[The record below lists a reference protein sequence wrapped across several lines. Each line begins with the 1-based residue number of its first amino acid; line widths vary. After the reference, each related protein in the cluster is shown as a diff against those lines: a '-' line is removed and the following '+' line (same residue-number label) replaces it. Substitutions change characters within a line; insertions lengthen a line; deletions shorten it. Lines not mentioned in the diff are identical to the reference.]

1 MRHLFTSI
9 LLLVASFY
17 LKAQTEQVAIGT
29 FKVVYV
35 YGPFKV
41 NFIKSTTCR
50 MEIDYN
56 GIEKEEIIIKSKDE
70 DLHIKLRNRSFFD
83 FNNNSWESKN
93 SRYAHVTIYYTN
105 LEAIEARA
113 GARIRSSETIVSK
126 EIFLVSKMGADMRLD
141 INTQKLELDSSMGSE
156 VNLTGMAEKVEIR
169 SKMGSHVD
177 ASSLKSQHVN
187 VSSSMGSDVSIFAE
201 QELNAFA
208 DFGGSIT
215 YKGNPSMKHTSTFL
229 GADVHRIKN

>member
-1 MRHLFTSI
+1 
-9 LLLVASFY
+9 
-17 LKAQTEQVAIGT
+17 
-29 FKVVYV
+29 
-35 YGPFKV
+35 
-41 NFIKSTTCR
+41 
-50 MEIDYN
+50 
-56 GIEKEEIIIKSKDE
+56 
-70 DLHIKLRNRSFFD
+70 
-83 FNNNSWESKN
+83 
-93 SRYAHVTIYYTN
+93 
-105 LEAIEARA
+105 
-113 GARIRSSETIVSK
+113 
-126 EIFLVSKMGADMRLD
+126 
-141 INTQKLELDSSMGSE
+141 MGSE

-201 QELNAFA
+201 QELNASA